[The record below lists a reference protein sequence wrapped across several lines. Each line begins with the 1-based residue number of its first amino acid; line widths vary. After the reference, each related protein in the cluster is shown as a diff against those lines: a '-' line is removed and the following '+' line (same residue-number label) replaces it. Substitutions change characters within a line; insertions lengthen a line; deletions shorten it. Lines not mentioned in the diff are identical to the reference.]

1 MQPVLD
7 YAIKSG
13 MGIFTILFVAL
24 LWWVLSTNDQREKR
38 YQGLVDKVTTDL
50 GSRMTAVERNM
61 EALPG
66 RVADAIRAEVRDFAK
81 G

>member
-13 MGIFTILFVAL
+13 MGIFTILFIAL
-24 LWWVLSTNDQREKR
+24 LWWVLKANDAREAR
-38 YQGLVDKVTTDL
+38 YQSLVDKVTTDL
-50 GSRMTAVERNM
+50 GGRMTAVERDV

-66 RVADAIRAEVRDFAK
+66 RVADAIRAEVRDVMK